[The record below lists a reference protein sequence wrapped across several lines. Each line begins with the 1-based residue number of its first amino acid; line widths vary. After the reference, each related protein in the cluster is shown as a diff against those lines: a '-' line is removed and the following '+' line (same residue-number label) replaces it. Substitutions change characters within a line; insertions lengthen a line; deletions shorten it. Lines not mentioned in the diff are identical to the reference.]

1 MHIRLAAIDSIAL
14 VRLGIAHAVA
24 ECSDIEFVAE
34 AGTAAQARVLIPG
47 LNATVVTVD
56 ASLPD
61 GDGLALA
68 RDLREQQPGLGV
80 VVLAV
85 ADDALLFRALNTGM
99 SAFVP
104 RSAPAAEVVAG
115 IRHAAVAA
123 GSFSTLGLAAALA
136 RRQSRAALLSP
147 RELEVL
153 RLMRD
158 GASAPQMAAALLV
171 SESTVKTYVARIYT
185 KLHVN
190 NRSQAIMAAAR
201 RGLLTESDLRLAST
215 F

>member
-1 MHIRLAAIDSIAL
+1 MTIRLATIDSIAL
-14 VRLGIAHAVA
+14 VRLGIAHAVEDCA
-24 ECSDIEFVAE
+24 DIEVVAE
-34 AGTAAQARVLIPG
+34 AGTAAEARRLIPG
-47 LNATVVTVD
+47 LDATVATVD
-56 ASLPD
+56 ATLPD
-61 GDGLALA
+61 GDGLSLA
-68 RDLREQQPGLGV
+68 RELRDQQPGLGI
-80 VVLAV
+80 VVLAF

-201 RGLLTESDLRLAST
+201 RGLLAESDLRLAST

>member
-1 MHIRLAAIDSIAL
+1 MSIRLAAIDSIAL

-24 ECSDIEFVAE
+24 ECPDIEFVAE
-34 AGTAAQARVLIPG
+34 AGTATEARRLIPG
-47 LNATVVTVD
+47 LDVTVVTVD
-56 ASLPD
+56 SSLPD
-61 GDGLALA
+61 ADGLALA
-68 RDLREQQPGLGV
+68 RELREQQPGLGV
-80 VVLAV
+80 VVLSV
-85 ADDALLFRALNTGM
+85 ADDALLFRALHTGM

-104 RSAPAAEVVAG
+104 RSAPATEVVAG
-115 IRHAAVAA
+115 IRHAAVAS
-123 GSFSTLGLAAALA
+123 GSFSTLGLADALT

-153 RLMRD
+153 RLMRV
-158 GASAPQMAAALLV
+158 GASAPQMAAALMV